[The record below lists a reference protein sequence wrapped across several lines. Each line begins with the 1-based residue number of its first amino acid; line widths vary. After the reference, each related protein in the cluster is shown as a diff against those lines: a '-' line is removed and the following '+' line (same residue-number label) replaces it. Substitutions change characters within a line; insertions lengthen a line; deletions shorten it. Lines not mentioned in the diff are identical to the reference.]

1 MSINDGSFGH
11 ANTKTP
17 RPNIQLDKAT
27 LTRLNQ
33 LSYKNEALANCM
45 CKKLQDYAWGWDTA
59 KELCEKEIERTHKV
73 QKEID
78 QIHKDAKHNRE
89 RAAREQIKR
98 AIQTD
103 KEEKER
109 KVALDQRI
117 KEITRPE
124 PSKIT
129 FTPKVLEHSFCCF
142 CSEYHPTQI
151 MTRPGEIKNF
161 SLDSYHVT
169 DRMRVNSEGYDG
181 IPTDKE
187 RCVFAIMQNR
197 GCDQDEAERKC
208 DQLLNDPLVINRYI
222 RNPKHEQVTKQTK
235 EDVFVANMVAKQKV
249 HPEIPQA
256 IFKQDQDR
264 RTQFISYLLNT
275 GRLGNR
281 NGKFTTN
288 AKPESQLETCIK
300 QHMLEDGMSYE
311 EAHDYCKHKKRE
323 EVPESV

>member
-1 MSINDGSFGH
+1 MSTDDGSFGH

-45 CKKLQDYAWGWDTA
+45 CKKLEDHAWGWDTA
-59 KELCEKEIERTHKV
+59 KSLCEKEIERTHKV

-103 KEEKER
+103 KEEKKR

-124 PSKIT
+124 PSKMI
-129 FTPKVLEHSFCCF
+129 FTPKVLEHAYCCF
-142 CSEYHPTQI
+142 CDSFHPTVIQVGLGDF
-151 MTRPGEIKNF
+151 RNF
-161 SLDSYHVT
+161 SLDSYHVSAYMT
-169 DRMRVNSEGYDG
+169 VDNEGYDRK
-181 IPTDKE
+181 PTDRE
-187 RCVFAIMQNR
+187 RCIQAIMENR

-235 EDVFVANMVAKQKV
+235 EDVFVADMVAKQNI
-249 HPEIPQA
+249 HPSIPQA
-256 IFKQDQDR
+256 IYKQDQDR

-281 NGKFTTN
+281 NGKFTTF
-288 AKPESQLETCIK
+288 AKSESQLETCIK
-300 QHMLEDGMSYE
+300 EHMLEDGMSYE